1 MATMIAPSAEQKI
14 RTDIFRACAAERERQ
29 IGKGYDAAHD
39 DAVGDGPLP
48 GLAVAV
54 AAGSLDVV
62 PLMMLF
68 EARRILR
75 KHKSHHARM
84 MIAHALLTAEL
95 ERLARAKGQPQPRIE
110 VARLD
115 PEKIVGIDRCNDGDP
130 GWVVLVVQPD
140 PDAPNMDTIAPFAD
154 EHGELVYMDI
164 NDAAEILSTGVFWK
178 HDMDEGE
185 ADGTPSTAAFP
196 NAGDCPPR
204 PSPAQWATLH
214 DALCQFREGAEL
226 VVEDGPSRD
235 YMLVKQMAEVLAE
248 LGIGNAPITDAG
260 PVVLLEATD
269 DPAELLRRELER
281 PRELGLDGLAQDD
294 RIRSLQAQIAA
305 KGTAAT

>member
-14 RTDIFRACAAERERQ
+14 RNDIFRACAAERERQ

-39 DAVGDGPLP
+39 DDHTDGEIS
-48 GLAVAV
+48 GLAAAV
-54 AAGSLDVV
+54 AAQDHRVAHPVLQAAAQHILD
-62 PLMMLF
+62 
-68 EARRILR
+68 
-75 KHKSHHARM
+75 KHKGYHARLV
-84 MIAHALLTAEL
+84 IAHALLTAEL
-95 ERLARAKGQPQPRIE
+95 ERLARASGQPEPRIE

-130 GWVVLVVQPD
+130 GWVVMVVQPD

-185 ADGTPSTAAFP
+185 ADADADADAS
-196 NAGDCPPR
+196 
-204 PSPAQWATLH
+204 AQ
-214 DALCQFREGAEL
+214 AE
-226 VVEDGPSRD
+226 
-235 YMLVKQMAEVLAE
+235 
-248 LGIGNAPITDAG
+248 GNAPSTDAG